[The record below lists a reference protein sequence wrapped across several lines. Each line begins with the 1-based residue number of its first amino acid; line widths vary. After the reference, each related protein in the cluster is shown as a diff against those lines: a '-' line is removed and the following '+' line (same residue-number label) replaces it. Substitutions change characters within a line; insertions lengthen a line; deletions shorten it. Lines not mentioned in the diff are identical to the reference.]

1 MPYPYTPTPTYTSP
15 VQLASDGDPASSAT
29 IMGPIEAA
37 LDNAAAVY
45 ENGARTIPTVP
56 DLAALVALTGMQ
68 DGDVVLVAKVTGGP
82 RDHLGLFRFAAG
94 VLSGGP
100 VPTMWEA
107 DADDDSG
114 TWVSVDY
121 DRRDVPLGFPT
132 LTTTSHLL
140 VGGSAGTQEVEVGAA
155 PERVRLYVDGGTG
168 GRIAVDGG
176 LMSLLSSGQ
185 ISVQET
191 SRITLEAQVTPMT
204 GGGVLSVESGQEA
217 FSPGGVHVQSGGAV
231 RVLSG
236 GEVRALSGGAV
247 VIDSGATE
255 TVSGTLAI
263 AAGGALTLHERIHHE
278 VIRYAN
284 GTLNGTPISVTAS
297 TADEHILGGSP
308 SAATT
313 INLADPPTSGL
324 RVRFSRD
331 VIVPTTTVL
340 TLTAS
345 GASYSISGTNGHL
358 RWIELTS
365 AFAGATPTW
374 YPSAYALH

>member
-1 MPYPYTPTPTYTSP
+1 MPYPYTPTPVYTSP

-37 LDNAAAVY
+37 LDNIAAVDQL
-45 ENGARTIPTVP
+45 GPRTLRTVD

-82 RDHLGLFRFAAG
+82 EDHLGLFRFAAG

-140 VGGSAGTQEVEVGAA
+140 VGGSAGTQEIEVGVA
-155 PERVRLYVDGGTG
+155 PEKVRLYASGGTD
-168 GRIAVDGG
+168 GRVAVDGG
-176 LMSLLSSGQ
+176 ALVVLSGGQ
-185 ISVQET
+185 IGVKET
-191 SRITLEAQVTPMT
+191 ATIVLEAPVTPLT
-204 GGGVLSVESGQEA
+204 QGGVLSVASGQEA
-217 FSPGGVHVQSGGAV
+217 FSPGGVHVQPGGAV

-236 GEVRALSGGAV
+236 GEIRALSGGSV
-247 VIDSGATE
+247 VLESGATE
-255 TVSGTLAI
+255 TVTGTLEI
-263 AAGGALTLHERIHHE
+263 ATGGTLTLKERIHHE

-297 TADEHILGGSP
+297 TADEHILGATP
-308 SAATT
+308 SAPTT
-313 INLADPPTSGL
+313 IALADPPAVGL

-331 VIVPTTTVL
+331 AITPTTTVL